1 MTLEQKVA
9 AIEMRVTDSPRPR
22 ALCLEWIDPCYI
34 AGHWVPEMVAKA
46 GGEDVLGRAGEPSFR
61 ATAEQ
66 IADTNAEVIVVMPCG
81 YSSKRAAGEFSFT
94 ELPSSWD
101 KLPAIRNRR
110 VFAVDANSYFSRP
123 GPRLS
128 DGVELLA
135 HLFHP
140 QIVPLNISALAFQE
154 L

>member
-1 MTLEQKVA
+1 M
-9 AIEMRVTDSPRPR
+9 
-22 ALCLEWIDPCYI
+22 DPFYI

-66 IADTNAEVIVVMPCG
+66 IADTNAEIVVVMPCG
-81 YSSKRAAGEFSFT
+81 YSSKRAAAEFSFT

-110 VFAVDANSYFSRP
+110 VFAVDANGYFSRP

-128 DGVELLA
+128 DGVEILA

-140 QIVPLNISALAFQE
+140 EIVPLNTSALTFQE

>member
-1 MTLEQKVA
+1 
-9 AIEMRVTDSPRPR
+9 
-22 ALCLEWIDPCYI
+22 LEWMDPFYI
-34 AGHWVPEMVAKA
+34 AGHWVPEMVVKA
-46 GGEDVLGRAGEPSFR
+46 GGQDVLGRAGEPSFR

-66 IADTNAEVIVVMPCG
+66 IAEAAAEIIVVMPCG
-81 YSSKRAAGEFSFT
+81 YSSRRAIDEFNLQ
-94 ELPSSWD
+94 ELPTSWAN
-101 KLPAIRNRR
+101 LRAIRHRR

-123 GPRLS
+123 GPRLA

-140 QIVPLNISALAFQE
+140 QLVPSNVPGEAFQN

>member
-1 MTLEQKVA
+1 L
-9 AIEMRVTDSPRPR
+9 R
-22 ALCLEWIDPCYI
+22 
-34 AGHWVPEMVAKA
+34 
-46 GGEDVLGRAGEPSFR
+46 
-61 ATAEQ
+61 
-66 IADTNAEVIVVMPCG
+66 
-81 YSSKRAAGEFSFT
+81 

-101 KLPAIRNRR
+101 KVPAMRDQR

-123 GPRLS
+123 GSRLS

-140 QIVPLNISALAFQE
+140 QIVPLNIPSASFQK